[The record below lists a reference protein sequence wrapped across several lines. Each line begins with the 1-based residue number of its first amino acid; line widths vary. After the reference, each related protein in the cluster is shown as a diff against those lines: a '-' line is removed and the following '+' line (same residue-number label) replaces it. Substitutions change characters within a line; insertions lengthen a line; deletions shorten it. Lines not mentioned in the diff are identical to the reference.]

1 MHSISKWKEG
11 DSCVAVVK
19 STGGLGSVNSE
30 DFDLVEIGEEIEQGQ
45 CPLVYYIIIGIS
57 YIIS

>member
-1 MHSISKWKEG
+1 MHSISRWKEG
-11 DSCVAVVK
+11 DSCVVVVK
-19 STGGLGSVNSE
+19 SRGGLGCVDSE
-30 DFDLVEIGEEIEQGQ
+30 DFDLVEIADEREQGH